1 MEPDQLTTSP
11 VTRPAS
17 PPRPESTRSI
27 EGIADAFRGEGYI
40 AERSLATTVFL
51 ALELGRP
58 LLLEGEAGVGKTE
71 LAKVL
76 ATTLGSRLI
85 RLQCYEGL
93 DVNTAVYEWNYPRQ
107 MLEIRL
113 LEARGEIDKASA
125 HDIFGPEFLL
135 KRPLLQA
142 LESTDGNAPVLLIDE
157 IDRADEEFE
166 AYLLEI
172 LSDFQV
178 TVPEIGTIRA
188 AQAPRVVLTSNR
200 TREVHDA
207 LKRRCLYH
215 WIDYPTA
222 AKEFEIVST
231 RVPEAPAQ
239 LAREVVGFVHRLRA
253 ADLTKVPGVAETLD
267 WAAALLS
274 LGARRAVAGRRRR
287 DAGRGPQVRG
297 GHPAGSR
304 NRGAPVPR
312 RGDRPGLTRETTDG
326 GDTGISTQ
334 PIGHPMGA
342 ARGRLVA
349 RRRTPG
355 HPCSG
360 GVRAHGAVHQRR
372 RTVRV
377 WRPGPAC
384 AGHAPGDRAPARG
397 RESCSR
403 ATVRRAW

>member
-1 MEPDQLTTSP
+1 MVDQPITAAAAAASRAAAREERAAP
-11 VTRPAS
+11 TR
-17 PPRPESTRSI
+17 TI
-27 EGIADAFRGEGYI
+27 EGIGDVFRGHGYI

-76 ATTLGSRLI
+76 AASLGTRLI

-113 LEARGEIDKASA
+113 LEARGEIDKATA
-125 HDIFGPEFLL
+125 HDIFSAEFLL

-142 LESTDGNAPVLLIDE
+142 LEDDAGTAPVLLIDE

-188 AQAPRVVLTSNR
+188 ARPPRVILTSNR

-222 AKEFEIVST
+222 AKEFEIVAT
-231 RVPEAPAQ
+231 RVPDVPHE
-239 LAREVVGFVHRLRA
+239 LAREVVAFIHRLRT

-274 LGARRAVAGRRRR
+274 LGATELAPDVVDETLGVVLKYEEDIR
-287 DAGRGPQVRG
+287 QI
-297 GHPAGSR
+297 
-304 NRGAPVPR
+304 RGA
-312 RGDRPGLTRETTDG
+312 T
-326 GDTGISTQ
+326 
-334 PIGHPMGA
+334 
-342 ARGRLVA
+342 ARQFLA
-349 RRRTPG
+349 E
-355 HPCSG
+355 
-360 GVRAHGAVHQRR
+360 
-372 RTVRV
+372 
-377 WRPGPAC
+377 
-384 AGHAPGDRAPARG
+384 AGTA
-397 RESCSR
+397 S
-403 ATVRRAW
+403 